1 MKKLILFLF
10 LILSVKGTAQEN
22 KTTDLSLTYEVL
34 QNGELKIGHLF
45 KTGTQSIFYYQ
56 NERASS
62 SSEKQEVIDGE
73 TVYKAT
79 LRSGNKISGNIETN
93 MVDRSMFSSENLYK
107 NGTYSQYVVS
117 EKMNDILWKLSA
129 EEKKIGN
136 YLCKKATTTYKGR
149 NYTAWYTLQVPLL
162 FGPWKLHG
170 LPGMIVEAYDA
181 ENFISFKLTA
191 IQVKKQSLV
200 YTPLD
205 RTSAIDCKAL
215 FLLKSN
221 QANEIKKKIQTK
233 LPRGASFQI
242 TKVENNWLEKSCN

>member
-129 EEKKIGN
+129 EEKKNRQLSLQKGN
-136 YLCKKATTTYKGR
+136 D
-149 NYTAWYTLQVPLL
+149 NV
-162 FGPWKLHG
+162 
-170 LPGMIVEAYDA
+170 
-181 ENFISFKLTA
+181 
-191 IQVKKQSLV
+191 
-200 YTPLD
+200 
-205 RTSAIDCKAL
+205 
-215 FLLKSN
+215 
-221 QANEIKKKIQTK
+221 
-233 LPRGASFQI
+233 
-242 TKVENNWLEKSCN
+242 

>member
-1 MKKLILFLF
+1 MKKLILPLF
-10 LILSVKGTAQEN
+10 LLASITIASQETRTADLFLSYQ
-22 KTTDLSLTYEVL
+22 VL
-34 QNGELKIGHLF
+34 QNGELKEGNLF
-45 KTGTQSIFYYQ
+45 KTGTQSIFYYE
-56 NERASS
+56 NKKASS

-73 TVYKAT
+73 TVYKA
-79 LRSGNKISGNIETN
+79 N
-93 MVDRSMFSSENLYK
+93 MVDRSMFSSEKLYK

-136 YLCKKATTTYKGR
+136 YLCKKATATYKGR

-181 ENFISFKLTA
+181 ENFISFKLVTVK
-191 IQVKKQSLV
+191 IKKQRLV
-200 YTPLD
+200 YVSLD
-205 RTSAIDCKAL
+205 RNSAIDCKDL
-215 FLLKSN
+215 FLMKSN